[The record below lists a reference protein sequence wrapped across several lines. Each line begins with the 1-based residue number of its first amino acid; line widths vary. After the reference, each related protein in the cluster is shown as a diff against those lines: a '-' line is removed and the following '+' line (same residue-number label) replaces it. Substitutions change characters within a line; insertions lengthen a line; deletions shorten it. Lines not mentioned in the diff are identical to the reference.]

1 MKDVTQRASHR
12 IQAHHKHPQPASN
25 KQNNYAPPKMQG
37 FNMGRY
43 VPPDLEGTT
52 SGNRLNAKRA
62 PGALRKDGSQTVR
75 FEMPFAVWCHT
86 CKPHAIIGQGVR
98 FNAEKK
104 KIGYYYST
112 PVWQFRIKH
121 AACGG
126 WLVIKTDP
134 KETAYVVVEGG
145 KARDYGEGKDA
156 VREGED
162 GRPILTPLE
171 RERRREDAF
180 AALEGKVEEK
190 EAVKDNAKR
199 IEELYRSR
207 ERDWE
212 DPGNVNKRLRDSFR
226 RDRKIHQREKRA
238 VESLK
243 ERIGTD
249 MNILPET
256 EQDVQRAKLVAFE
269 RGSAGSA
276 SASGAFLRTPARM
289 NTRTTSSKSR
299 NASGQKSETKKDA
312 LRRQLLNSTRAAMNP
327 FG

>member
-1 MKDVTQRASHR
+1 
-12 IQAHHKHPQPASN
+12 
-25 KQNNYAPPKMQG
+25 MQG

-52 SGNRLNAKRA
+52 SGNRLNKKRA
-62 PGALRKDGSQTVR
+62 PGALRNDGTQTVR

-98 FNAEKK
+98 FNAEKRK
-104 KIGYYYST
+104 VGYYYST
-112 PVWQFRIKH
+112 PVWQFKLKH

-126 WLVIKTDP
+126 FLEIKTDP
-134 KETAYVVVEGG
+134 KETAYVVVAGG
-145 KARDYGEGKDA
+145 KARDYGEAKDR

-180 AALEGKVEEK
+180 ATLEGKVEEK

-212 DPGNVNKRLRDSFR
+212 DPGSVNKKLRQSFR
-226 RDRKIHQREKRA
+226 RERKLRKREDDA
-238 VESLK
+238 TESLK

-249 MNILPET
+249 IDILPET
-256 EQDVQRAKLVAFE
+256 ELDAQRAKLVSFGN
-269 RGSAGSA
+269 RA
-276 SASGAFLRTPARM
+276 SEAPSSSRDSSPFYRTPASAR
-289 NTRTTSSKSR
+289 TSSSKLKAGS
-299 NASGQKSETKKDA
+299 NQKSESKKDI
-312 LRRQLLNSTRAAMNP
+312 LRRQLVSSTRAAMNP